1 MTRRAATLPAAL
13 LLLTL
18 AGPALAAPGTEADSL
33 RTLPHHESFVAR
45 HDVAL
50 AFAATAGVLLVSVAD
65 RNISNEAP
73 ESNSSFAR
81 SFAHGAEHGGN
92 PLTIAPLLGAAWLAG
107 KVTDHPGVS
116 ASSLRIAGGIAA
128 SAAVSGGIKYVA
140 GRSRPNETPGDAD
153 EFRAFSG
160 HTAFPSG
167 HTTVAFSLASG
178 IDHETSARWVPFV
191 VYPLAGIVGWSRL
204 RDNRHWASDVL
215 AGALVGTWTT
225 HKFQVMVN
233 GHGQPARLSLDVAPG
248 AAAATYR
255 F

>member
-1 MTRRAATLPAAL
+1 LTSRTASFLAAL

-18 AGPALAAPGTEADSL
+18 TEPALAALGTESDSL
-33 RTLPHHESFVAR
+33 LTLPRRESFLDR
-45 HDVAL
+45 RDVRM
-50 AFAATAGVLLVSVAD
+50 AFAATAGVLLASALD
-65 RNISNEAP
+65 RNISDEAP
-73 ESNSSFAR
+73 ESNSSFAQ

-92 PLTIAPLLGAAWLAG
+92 PLTIAPLLGVAWLAG
-107 KVTDHPGVS
+107 RATGHPGVS

-128 SAAVSGGIKYVA
+128 SAAVSGGIKALA
-140 GRSRPNETPGDAD
+140 GRSRPYETPGDAD

-160 HTAFPSG
+160 HSAFPSG

-233 GHGQPARLSLDVAPG
+233 GRGEPARLALDVAPG
-248 AAAATYR
+248 AAAATYH

>member
-1 MTRRAATLPAAL
+1 LTLRAASPLAAL

-18 AGPALAAPGTEADSL
+18 TRPALAMPGSEADSL
-33 RTLPHHESFVAR
+33 LTLPHHESFVTR
-45 HDVAL
+45 RDVAL
-50 AFAATAGVLLVSVAD
+50 AFAATAGVILVSVAD
-65 RNISNEAP
+65 KNISHEAP
-73 ESNSSFAR
+73 ESNSGFAQDL
-81 SFAHGAEHGGN
+81 SHGAEHGGN
-92 PLTIAPLLGAAWLAG
+92 PAMIAPLLGAAWLAG
-107 KVTDHPGVS
+107 KVTGNPGVS
-116 ASSLRIAGGIAA
+116 ASSLRIAGGIVA
-128 SAAVSGGIKYVA
+128 SAAVSSGIKYLT
-140 GRSRPNETPGDAD
+140 GRSRPYESPDDPD
-153 EFRAFSG
+153 EFKVFSG

-215 AGALVGTWTT
+215 AGAVLGMWTT

-233 GHGQPARLSLDVAPG
+233 GDRPEARMSFELAPG
-248 AAAATYR
+248 AAAATYH

>member
-1 MTRRAATLPAAL
+1 LTPRAASLLAAL
-13 LLLTL
+13 ALLTL
-18 AGPALAAPGTEADSL
+18 ATPAPAAESDSL
-33 RTLPHHESFVAR
+33 FAPPRRQSFLAR
-45 HDVAL
+45 RDVQL
-50 AFAATAGVLLVSVAD
+50 AFAATAGVILVSVAD
-65 RNISNEAP
+65 RNISHEAP
-73 ESNSSFAR
+73 ESNSSFAKDL
-81 SFAHGAEHGGN
+81 AHGAEHGGN
-92 PLTIAPLLGAAWLAG
+92 PLTLAPLLGAAWLAG
-107 KVTDHPGVS
+107 KASGLPGVS

-128 SAAVSGGIKYVA
+128 SAAVSGGIKYLA
-140 GRSRPNETPGDAD
+140 GRSRPSQAPDDPD
-153 EFRAFSG
+153 EFRVLSG
-160 HTAFPSG
+160 RSAFPSG

-178 IDHETSARWVPFV
+178 IDHETTARWVPFV

>member
-1 MTRRAATLPAAL
+1 MTPRAASLLAAL

-18 AGPALAAPGTEADSL
+18 TAPAFAGTEADSL
-33 RTLPHHESFVAR
+33 RTLPHHESFVTR
-45 HDVAL
+45 RDVAV
-50 AFAATAGVLLVSVAD
+50 AFAATAGVILVSVAD
-65 RNISNEAP
+65 KNISHEAP
-73 ESNSSFAR
+73 ESNSGFAQ
-81 SFAHGAEHGGN
+81 SLSHGAEHGGN

-233 GHGQPARLSLDVAPG
+233 GDRAQPRVSFEVAPG
-248 AAAATYR
+248 AAAATWR

>member
-1 MTRRAATLPAAL
+1 MTPRAAPLLGAL
-13 LLLTL
+13 LLLII
-18 AGPALAAPGTEADSL
+18 AEPALATSGADSL
-33 RTLPHHESFVAR
+33 SVHESFLAR
-45 HDVAL
+45 RDVRM
-50 AFAATAGVLLVSVAD
+50 AFAATAGVILVSVAD
-65 RNISNEAP
+65 RNVSHEAP
-73 ESNSSFAR
+73 ESNSNFAR
-81 SFAHGAEHGGN
+81 GLAHGAEHGGN

-107 KVTDHPGVS
+107 RVTGNAGMS

-128 SAAVSGGIKYVA
+128 SAAVAGGIKYLA
-140 GRSRPNETPGDAD
+140 GRSRPYEAPDDAD
-153 EFRAFSG
+153 EFRALSG

-225 HKFQVMVN
+225 HKFQMMAN

>member
-1 MTRRAATLPAAL
+1 MTPRSASILAAL
-13 LLLTL
+13 LLLTVTQ
-18 AGPALAAPGTEADSL
+18 PALAALGTQADSL
-33 RTLPHHESFVAR
+33 LTLPRRESFVNR
-45 HDVAL
+45 RDVRM
-50 AFAATAGVLLVSVAD
+50 AFAATAGVILVSVAD
-65 RNISNEAP
+65 RNISHEAP
-73 ESNSSFAR
+73 ESNSSFAKDV
-81 SFAHGAEHGGN
+81 AHGAERGGN
-92 PLTIAPLLGAAWLAG
+92 PAMIAPFLGAAWLAG
-107 KVTDHPGVS
+107 KVTGNPGVS
-116 ASSLRIAGGIAA
+116 ASSLRIGGGIAA
-128 SAAVSGGIKYVA
+128 SAAVAGGIKYLA
-140 GRSRPNETPGDAD
+140 GRSRPYESPDDPD

-225 HKFQVMVN
+225 HKFQMMV
-233 GHGQPARLSLDVAPG
+233 HGEQARLSIDVAPG